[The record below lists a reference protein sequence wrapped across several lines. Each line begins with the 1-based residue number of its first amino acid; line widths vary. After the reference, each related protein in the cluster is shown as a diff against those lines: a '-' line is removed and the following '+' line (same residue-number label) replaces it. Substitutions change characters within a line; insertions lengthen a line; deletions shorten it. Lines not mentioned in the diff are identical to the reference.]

1 MYTNDP
7 CMIPRF
13 NSLNRDYWFASQAYV
28 FLFFEYRIPLFF
40 HFHFFLI
47 LLQNYGFS
55 LELPN
60 DFLKKRERTDWFVEK

>member
-40 HFHFFLI
+40 HFHFFLN
-47 LLQNYGFS
+47 LAAKLRVFS
-55 LELPN
+55 RIT
-60 DFLKKRERTDWFVEK
+60 K

>member
-1 MYTNDP
+1 MVQHTA
-7 CMIPRF
+7 
-13 NSLNRDYWFASQAYV
+13 NSVIVAFTSQV
-28 FLFFEYRIPLFF
+28 FPFRIL
-40 HFHFFLI
+40 LI